1 MGSEERLITNI
12 NLRRRREEMAVKKTS
27 KAPKPKG
34 SPAKKGGVAKKKATK
49 DPLAPKSKSPKIK
62 RGGSASDAVGQI
74 IRIINGVKTPLSSEK
89 KKK

>member
-1 MGSEERLITNI
+1 
-12 NLRRRREEMAVKKTS
+12 MAVKKTT
-27 KAPKPKG
+27 KAPRPKG

-62 RGGSASDAVGQI
+62 RGSGTTDAFGMV
-74 IRIINGVKTPLSSEK
+74 IRIINGVKTPVSEK